1 MYHHEASDLSG
12 DPQEVVRELHR
23 LADAA
28 MTDLESWP
36 DVGQKPE
43 SIWQM
48 LAQTGFTEEAGD
60 GAVRYTARL
69 TPIVELLLICLGAI
83 EIWDIPMF
91 LLQHGYASEEE
102 ADEVGEA
109 TEAEAL
115 RLLKLLLLRAYT
127 KRFVRSTSRH

>member
-69 TPIVELLLICLGAI
+69 TPIVELLLICVRN
-83 EIWDIPMF
+83 
-91 LLQHGYASEEE
+91 ASLP
-102 ADEVGEA
+102 A
-109 TEAEAL
+109 TRWRR
-115 RLLKLLLLRAYT
+115 RLSIFRIF
-127 KRFVRSTSRH
+127 RNHR